1 MENFK
6 IELDK
11 KKDVVD
17 RYISIKTEG
26 AASIQLPRRYEKMSP
41 QERAQALYD
50 LIMTL
55 KLAGNEENDESQQLI
70 KSYVRSLNA
79 DKQTSE
85 IFKTHFAKAVIE
97 QKNLSKSDLF
107 KNAKNLEKEIEE
119 LGQKYNELEKK
130 LFIGEIKTITG
141 RKIEKENL
149 ADLATELIEKK
160 VTQNALINLESVD
173 HIKENTDI
181 AANQMYETLGRYNK
195 EAKSGF
201 AWLPSRHQIH
211 KKIMAAL
218 ANGRFPLLVGEPGT
232 GKSEQAD
239 AIAKELTGSECVKV
253 PCTSTTGETDLL
265 FEKDIENGTSYLKYG
280 AVPKAFTGYESSLDT
295 KPRYNHGRILRLDEF
310 LKINFNKT
318 RTYKHGGKII

>member
-239 AIAKELTGSECVKV
+239 AIAKELTVSEVLWKVVSTEEFYTTFFAKRGLAWFEKNVKV
-253 PCTSTTGETDLL
+253 CGKRTT
-265 FEKDIENGTSYLKYG
+265 DIGI
-280 AVPKAFTGYESSLDT
+280 YEILSNLSGFRKSSACQ
-295 KPRYNHGRILRLDEF
+295 GF
-310 LKINFNKT
+310 
-318 RTYKHGGKII
+318 